1 MINYKNI
8 ITKKITVEKING
20 KTVGKEMLLRLDERV
35 RAKTLTITSFK
46 EDHYREYR
54 LPNGV
59 LFCTME
65 RYF

>member
-1 MINYKNI
+1 MMNYKNI
-8 ITKKITVEKING
+8 VTKKITVEKING
-20 KTVGKEMLLRLDERV
+20 KTVGKEMLLKLDERV
-35 RAKTLTITSFK
+35 RNGSLLVSSYK
-46 EDHYREYR
+46 EDHYREYT

>member
-1 MINYKNI
+1 MNNYKNI

-20 KTVGKEMLLRLDERV
+20 KTVRKEVLLKLDERV
-35 RAKTLTITSFK
+35 RTGTLLVSSYK
-46 EDHYREYR
+46 EDHYREYT

>member
-1 MINYKNI
+1 MNNYKNI
-8 ITKKITVEKING
+8 VTKKITVEKING
-20 KTVGKEMLLRLDERV
+20 KTVRKEMLLKLDERV
-35 RAKTLTITSFK
+35 RTGSLSMTSFK

-59 LFCTME
+59 LFCIME

>member
-1 MINYKNI
+1 MMNYKNI

-20 KTVGKEMLLRLDERV
+20 KTVGKEVLLKLDERV
-35 RAKTLTITSFK
+35 RIGSLSMTSFK

-59 LFCTME
+59 LFCSME